1 MQTNRA
7 ISSPRSST
15 SGPARLREVEDIVA
29 GLIAKRG
36 YHSVISELL
45 IALQNL
51 AEISLADPQNQ
62 SNAQEFQMWT
72 RAIQTAVK
80 RHSEECTF
88 EQRVNETDDFRA
100 RGMGI
105 RLD

>member
-7 ISSPRSST
+7 MFPPSSELSES
-15 SGPARLREVEDIVA
+15 ARQLEVEEIVE

-36 YHSVISELL
+36 YHSVVQELL
-45 IALQNL
+45 IALRT
-51 AEISLADPQNQ
+51 LADITLANPQNQ
-62 SNAQEFQMWT
+62 FNAQEFKIWAG
-72 RAIQTAVK
+72 AIQTAVK

-88 EQRVNETDDFRA
+88 RHLVDQPDTLRA
-100 RGMGI
+100 HGMGI

>member
-1 MQTNRA
+1 MQTNRTVF
-7 ISSPRSST
+7 SPRSEMSE
-15 SGPARLREVEDIVA
+15 PARQREIEEIVE

-36 YHSVISELL
+36 YQSVINELL
-45 IALQNL
+45 IALHNL
-51 AEISLADPQNQ
+51 AEISLADLQNQ
-62 SNAQEFQMWT
+62 SNERESKMWA
-72 RAIQTAVK
+72 RAVRTAVK

-88 EQRVNETDDFRA
+88 EQRVDGSDAFRA